1 MVLFHYHSFPSW
13 ILYIMYIWERHQS
26 PKKISKSCRCKGER
40 RYIELYESLREF
52 CIYPGITSEPAN
64 FGEILTQEVP
74 KEVVSFLAK
83 HEALSETDITKLRIS
98 FSTSFINIIVHLL
111 SHVQSQCIT
120 QMLTSFTSFKVNVFD
135 GWKQIRESCFSIRIQ
150 KVERKMD

>member
-1 MVLFHYHSFPSW
+1 MLVLHNYSFQSW
-13 ILYIMYIWERHQS
+13 VLYIMYIWERHQS
-26 PKKISKSCRCKGER
+26 LKKCSKSCHCKGER

-52 CIYPGITSEPAN
+52 WIYPGITSEPAN

-98 FSTSFINIIVHLL
+98 FSVSFKIFLCFFSFITCTISMHNP
-111 SHVQSQCIT
+111 
-120 QMLTSFTSFKVNVFD
+120 NVDKLYFF
-135 GWKQIRESCFSIRIQ
+135 ESECFWRV
-150 KVERKMD
+150 KTN